1 MERIIEL
8 GTSSDSIILDSFAG
22 SGTTAHAVLNL
33 NKQDGGNRKFILIE
47 MEDYAETITSE
58 RVKRVING
66 YSGKEGTGGS
76 FDYYT
81 LGEPLFIGE
90 NKEYLNEVV
99 GTEAIKKFVWYSETR
114 RAWTGHLQ
122 HPDNQLLGM
131 HEHTA
136 YYFIY
141 HPAHL
146 TSLDFETLATINV
159 KAGQYIIYADNCLLS
174 KDFLFRNNIVFKKI
188 PRDIS
193 RF

>member
-1 MERIIEL
+1 MEE
-8 GTSSDSIILDSFAG
+8 
-22 SGTTAHAVLNL
+22 
-33 NKQDGGNRKFILIE
+33 
-47 MEDYAETITSE
+47 YAENITAE

-66 YSGKEGTGGS
+66 YGDNEGTSGS
-76 FDYYT
+76 FEYYE

-90 NKEYLNEVV
+90 NNEYLNEVV
-99 GTEAIKKFVWYSETR
+99 SIEKIRSYIWYSETR
-114 RAWTGHLQ
+114 SFLVLPPQ
-122 HPDNQLLGM
+122 HPTNETLLGI
-131 HEHTA
+131 HHNTA

-174 KDFLFRNNIVFKKI
+174 KDFLTRNNIVFKKI